1 MKKIGLIG
9 FVLVVLLAGCAT
21 PHITGRTAEGGLI
34 GAAIGAIVGGEKG
47 AYIGGALGAGIGH
60 VFGTEEEKAG
70 NVLVPA
76 STVPGG
82 QVGPAGYGVP
92 GYREVSC
99 SAFPTK
105 REQAQC
111 ERGKRAAE
119 RELQRELEHRAYE
132 RGRYG
137 Y

>member
-1 MKKIGLIG
+1 MKKIGLI
-9 FVLVVLLAGCAT
+9 FVFLIFLAGCAT

-47 AYIGGALGAGIGH
+47 AWIGGALGSGVRHII
-60 VFGTEEEKAG
+60 GTEEEKSG
-70 NVLVPA
+70 KVLVPA

-82 QVGPAGYGVP
+82 GYISSGAP
-92 GYREVSC
+92 GYAEVDC
-99 SAFPTK
+99 STFPTK

-111 ERGKRAAE
+111 ERGKRASE
-119 RELQRELEHRAYE
+119 RELQRELERRAYE